1 MMEFVGKQFSD
12 GHTAKLAFL
21 RDLLEALWEDVD
33 HPSSRLSPST
43 ADSAGAAL
51 KLSIL
56 SLSLNNVSFD
66 ERILKAK

>member
-33 HPSSRLSPST
+33 HPVLDSVPLLQIQLEQLLNYLSYH
-43 ADSAGAAL
+43 
-51 KLSIL
+51 
-56 SLSLNNVSFD
+56 
-66 ERILKAK
+66 